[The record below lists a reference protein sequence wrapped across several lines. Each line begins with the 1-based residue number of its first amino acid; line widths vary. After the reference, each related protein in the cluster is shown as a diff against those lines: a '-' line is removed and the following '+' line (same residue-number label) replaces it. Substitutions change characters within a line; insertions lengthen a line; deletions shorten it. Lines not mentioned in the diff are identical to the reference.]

1 VCPKKNREAA
11 ISGRHLSVGRK
22 SHEDHHARHCVV
34 GARDGQRR
42 RDDYL
47 CEEGTGFV
55 GLRGPKLLIIRPA
68 RVVMGAT
75 VFVIG
80 VLTGAGIA
88 MWVLPPV

>member
-1 VCPKKNREAA
+1 
-11 ISGRHLSVGRK
+11 
-22 SHEDHHARHCVV
+22 
-34 GARDGQRR
+34 
-42 RDDYL
+42 
-47 CEEGTGFV
+47 
-55 GLRGPKLLIIRPA
+55 LLIIRPA